1 MQSTNEEV
9 LAILLKHPLIFREV
23 KRTLSPMMFGE
34 LEWLFKA
41 MVELDEDDALEF
53 KALLMA
59 NPEQAK
65 YLHELR
71 NSVTT
76 TQVLPYLLN
85 KLKEE
90 YLAAE
95 IYRVS
100 QMTAHRIVVEGVNPN
115 EVLDEMKSRV
125 NELRNTEA
133 DEGSDPDKDVD
144 DFFSWMEE
152 IIEDPS
158 KAYGLITGNEDIDRI
173 TTGFHRGDFIVVGA
187 RTSIGKS
194 AFMIQMALNLAKNGY
209 RVAIYSLEMSKR
221 QMYLRML
228 ANLMTI
234 DLEILRTGRLLKSRI
249 PEMLKHKEFLKQIFV
264 DDTRGISAE
273 YITDSMRNLK
283 RNGGLDCVMVDYLQD
298 VKEQGE
304 QNDNGGSALARVC
317 RKLRK
322 GAQECDVAMF
332 GLSQVTRAVE
342 DRKDKRP
349 MPSDLAGSTGIETS
363 ADVII
368 MLYRDDYYDAAS
380 DKKGL
385 MEINFAKQRNAAV
398 GKVELYYARKY
409 QQLRPLSS
417 GKY

>member
-1 MQSTNEEV
+1 M
-9 LAILLKHPLIFREV
+9 
-23 KRTLSPMMFGE
+23 
-34 LEWLFKA
+34 
-41 MVELDEDDALEF
+41 
-53 KALLMA
+53 
-59 NPEQAK
+59 
-65 YLHELR
+65 
-71 NSVTT
+71 
-76 TQVLPYLLN
+76 
-85 KLKEE
+85 
-90 YLAAE
+90 
-95 IYRVS
+95 S